1 MLTIHPD
8 WKQIVKK
15 AWSFRLIA
23 LAALLSGA
31 ETVLPM
37 FEASFPKGIFS
48 AASGVVTAVALLARV
63 IAQKDLNG

>member
-1 MLTIHPD
+1 MSLHPD
-8 WKQIVKK
+8 WKLIIKK

-23 LAALLSGA
+23 IAALLSGL

-63 IAQKDLNG
+63 VAQKDMNGQ